1 MSWPYRKAFNIVKS
15 IIPKISETE
24 IIALKSGGVSIDRE
38 IFNGKV
44 DYNKLYK
51 PFPMNSEQHMETE
64 TNDLLR
70 SVGSENIYPNKNI
83 HNIIKQLG
91 EKGFLSMIID
101 TKYNGNR
108 LSITSQSR
116 ILSKISS
123 FNPSLAV
130 TTMVPNSLGP
140 AELLQHYGTQQQKDY
155 FLPKLANGTMIPC
168 FGLTGPNNG
177 SDAVG
182 QIDKG
187 IVEYVDGKIKIK
199 ITLNK
204 RYITLA
210 PVSNLI
216 GIAFN
221 IEDPNGLLQNKKNG
235 ISVAL
240 VESSQPG
247 LQKQTY
253 HNPNNAGFP
262 NGTIKGTIFI
272 DPDQIIGGEDK
283 IGEGWKMLM
292 ECLAVGRG
300 VSLPATANGSSKFIT
315 HSIMHYI
322 NIRKQFNMNI
332 GNMEAVREKFMDMYL
347 NTWIIHTSVNF
358 TNHILD
364 SGSTPSVIT
373 AIMKQQTT
381 ERARNILNNGMDIYA
396 GSAICVGDNNF
407 FTKFYNSSPVG
418 ITVEG
423 SNTLTR
429 GLIIFGQGLN
439 KSHPYIFP
447 IFQSIQDNN
456 LAEFKTNLNKLVSG
470 IFVNYYKMISVTS
483 LNSLPF
489 TKNNTAQQRLDIATL
504 KFSLLANFIALMGGK
519 IKSKQMI
526 SGNMSDI
533 LSNLYLSYSVLWYH
547 KHYQNNNEINNSLRD
562 ECIHYLMNELDY
574 KMNLIIENYPFPA
587 LKPLLYP
594 LKNKI
599 QYSNLEA
606 KNKLYTLIIN
616 NEQLHNIFKNDI
628 YYEGTVLEKMEKLR
642 KMKPGSVKRTE
653 VVAEPSDWNA
663 DVREVNRN
671 VQEYNKL
678 HQDIILN
685 ADVNISVEEYNQLYQ
700 DIIQVGEYKIQ

>member
-1 MSWPYRKAFNIVKS
+1 MLSPYRKVFNIVKS

-38 IFNGKV
+38 LFNGKV

-51 PFPMNSEQHMETE
+51 PILINPDKNMETE
-64 TNDLLR
+64 TIDLLR
-70 SVGSENIYPNKNI
+70 SVGSENIYPNENI
-83 HNIIKQLG
+83 HKLIKQLG

-101 TKYNGNR
+101 KQYNGNR
-108 LSITSQSR
+108 LSITSQSK
-116 ILSKISS
+116 ILSKIASY
-123 FNPSLAV
+123 NPSLAV
-130 TTMVPNSLGP
+130 SIMVPNSLGP
-140 AELLQHYGTQQQKDY
+140 AELLQHYGTQQQKDF

-187 IVEYVDGKIKIK
+187 IVELIDGKIKIK
-199 ITLNK
+199 IKLNK

-221 IEDPNGLLQNKKNG
+221 IEDPNRLLKNNKTG

-240 VESSQPG
+240 VESSQYG
-247 LQKQTY
+247 LEQHTY

-272 DPDQIIGGEDK
+272 DTDQIIGGEDR

-315 HSIMHYI
+315 HSIMNYI
-322 NIRKQFNMNI
+322 NLRKQFNMHI
-332 GNMEAVREKFMDMYL
+332 GNMESVREKFIDMYL

-364 SGSTPSVIT
+364 TGSTPSVIT

-396 GSAICVGDNNF
+396 GSGICVGENNF

-456 LAEFKTNLNKLVSG
+456 LDEFKYNFNKLVSS
-470 IFVNYYKMISVTS
+470 ILVNYYKLISITS

-489 TKNNTAQQRLDIATL
+489 VKNNTAQQRLDVATL
-504 KFSLLANFIALMGGK
+504 KYSLLANFIALMGGK

-547 KHYQNNNEINNSLRD
+547 NHYQDNNEINNSLRD
-562 ECIHYLMNELDY
+562 ECINYLMNELDY
-574 KMNLIIENYPFPA
+574 KMNLIIENYPFLA
-587 LKPLLYP
+587 LKPFMYP
-594 LKNKI
+594 LKNNIK
-599 QYSNLEA
+599 YSNLEN

-616 NEQLHNIFKNDI
+616 NESLHNIFKNDI
-628 YYEGTVLEKMEKLR
+628 YYEGTILEKMEKLR
-642 KMKPGSVKRTE
+642 KMKPDS
-653 VVAEPSDWNA
+653 
-663 DVREVNRN
+663 
-671 VQEYNKL
+671 
-678 HQDIILN
+678 
-685 ADVNISVEEYNQLYQ
+685 EEYNELYQ

>member
-1 MSWPYRKAFNIVKS
+1 MVYKRAFNIVKN

-38 IFNGKV
+38 LFNGKV

-51 PFPMNSEQHMETE
+51 PILNTLGQDMERE
-64 TNDLLR
+64 TNDLLKLT
-70 SVGSENIYPNKNI
+70 GSENIYPNKNI
-83 HNIIKQLG
+83 HKVMKQLG

-101 TKYNGNR
+101 KQYNGNR
-108 LSITSQSR
+108 LSISSQSR
-116 ILSKISS
+116 VLSKISS
-123 FNPSLAV
+123 YNPSLAV
-130 TTMVPNSLGP
+130 TAMVPNSLGP

-155 FLPKLANGTMIPC
+155 FLPKLADGTMIPC

-187 IVEYVDGKIKIK
+187 IVECIDGKIKIK

-210 PVSNLI
+210 PISNLI

-221 IEDPNGLLQNKKNG
+221 LEDPNGLLKNNKSG

-240 VESSQPG
+240 VESSQQG
-247 LQKQTY
+247 LSQLTY

-272 DPDQIIGGEDK
+272 DADQIIGGEDK

-315 HSIMHYI
+315 HSIMNYI

-332 GNMEAVREKFMDMYL
+332 GNMEAVREKFIDMYL
-347 NTWIIHTSVNF
+347 NTWIIHSSVNF

-373 AIMKQQTT
+373 AIMKYQTT
-381 ERARNILNNGMDIYA
+381 ERARSILNNGMDIYS
-396 GSAICVGDNNF
+396 GSGICIGENNF

-456 LAEFKTNLNKLVSG
+456 INDFKSNFNKMVSS
-470 IFVNYYKMISVTS
+470 IIVNYCKMISLTCF
-483 LNSLPF
+483 NCLPF
-489 TKNNTAQQRLDIATL
+489 SKNKTAQQRLDIATL
-504 KFSLLANFIALMGGK
+504 KFSLLANFVAVMGGK

-533 LSNLYLSYSVLWYH
+533 VSNLFLSYSVLWYYT
-547 KHYQNNNEINNSLRD
+547 HYQYVNETNSLLRD

-574 KMNLIIENYPFPA
+574 KMNLVIDNYPIPI
-587 LKPLLYP
+587 LKPFLYP
-594 LKNKI
+594 LTNKI
-599 QYSNLEA
+599 TYTDLEN
-606 KNKLYTLIIN
+606 KNKLYKLIVE
-616 NEQLHNIFKNDI
+616 NERLHNIFKNDI
-628 YYEGTVLEKMEKLR
+628 YYEETVLEKMEKLR
-642 KMKPGSVKRTE
+642 KMKPNT
-653 VVAEPSDWNA
+653 
-663 DVREVNRN
+663 
-671 VQEYNKL
+671 
-678 HQDIILN
+678 
-685 ADVNISVEEYNQLYQ
+685 EEYNQLYQ
-700 DIIQVGEYKIQ
+700 DIIKVGEFMI

>member
-1 MSWPYRKAFNIVKS
+1 MYRYAFSVVKN

-38 IFNGKV
+38 LFSGKV
-44 DYNKLYK
+44 DYSKLYK
-51 PFPMNSEQHMETE
+51 PPLKQDDPKMEEE

-70 SVGSENIYPNKNI
+70 ATGPSNIYPHKNI
-83 HNIIKQLG
+83 HTLMKRLG
-91 EKGFLSMIID
+91 EAGFLSMIID
-101 TKYNGNR
+101 KKYSGNR
-108 LSITSQSR
+108 LPIASQSR

-123 FNPSLAV
+123 YNPSLAV
-130 TTMVPNSLGP
+130 TAMVPNSLGP
-140 AELLQHYGTQQQKDY
+140 AELLQHYGTESQKDY
-155 FLPKLANGTMIPC
+155 FLPKLADGTMIPC

-182 QIDKG
+182 EIDKG
-187 IVEYVDGKIKIK
+187 IVQSMNGKIKIK

-210 PVSNLI
+210 PISNLI

-221 IEDPNGLLQNKKNG
+221 VEDPDGLLKNNKQG

-247 LQKQTY
+247 LLQLTR

-272 DPDQIIGGEDK
+272 DPEQIIGGEDK

-315 HSIMHYI
+315 HSIMNYI

-332 GNMEAVREKFMDMYL
+332 GNMEAVREKFIDMYL

-373 AIMKQQTT
+373 AIMKHQTT
-381 ERARNILNNGMDIYA
+381 ERARVILNHGMDIYS
-396 GSAICVGDNNF
+396 GSGICTGDNNF

-447 IFQSIQDNN
+447 IFESIQDND
-456 LAEFKTNLNKLVSG
+456 LGKFKENFNK
-470 IFVNYYKMISVTS
+470 IITDIAINYCEMIAVTTTI
-483 LNSLPF
+483 PF
-489 TKNNTAQQRLDIATL
+489 SKNITAQYRLDIATL
-504 KFSLLANFIALMGGK
+504 KFSLLANFVALMGGK

-533 LSNLYLSYSVLWYH
+533 LSNLYLSYSVLWYYRH
-547 KHYQNNNEINNSLRD
+547 HQYTSETNAFLRD

-574 KMNLIIENYPFPA
+574 KMNLVIENYPLPWLRCFM
-587 LKPLLYP
+587 YP
-594 LKNKI
+594 LRNTI
-599 QYSNLEA
+599 SYPVLEN
-606 KNKLYTLIIN
+606 KNKLYKQIIE
-616 NEQLHNIFKNDI
+616 NESLHHVFKNDI
-628 YYEGTVLEKMEKLR
+628 YYKGTVLEKMEKLR
-642 KMKPGSVKRTE
+642 KMNPDT
-653 VVAEPSDWNA
+653 P
-663 DVREVNRN
+663 
-671 VQEYNKL
+671 EYK
-678 HQDIILN
+678 
-685 ADVNISVEEYNQLYQ
+685 ELYQ
-700 DIIQVGEYKIQ
+700 DIIKVGEYTIY

>member
-1 MSWPYRKAFNIVKS
+1 MIFIYNKLFNIIKG

-38 IFNGKV
+38 IFKGKV
-44 DYNKLYK
+44 NYSKLYK
-51 PFPMNSEQHMETE
+51 PFLIRENDEMKAE
-64 TNDLLR
+64 TNEILNT
-70 SVGSENIYPNKNI
+70 VGTENIYPNKNI
-83 HNIIKQLG
+83 HLSIMKKLG
-91 EKGFLSMIID
+91 NYGFLSMIID
-101 TKYNGNR
+101 KKYNGNR
-108 LSITSQSR
+108 LSIASQSK
-116 ILSKISS
+116 ILSKFSS
-123 FNPSLAV
+123 YNPSLAV

-140 AELLQHYGTQQQKDY
+140 AELLQHYGTEEQKNY
-155 FLPKLANGTMIPC
+155 YLPKLANGTMIPC

-182 QIDKG
+182 DIDKG
-187 IVEYVDGKIKIK
+187 IVESIEGNIKIK

-210 PVSNLI
+210 PISNLI
-216 GIAFN
+216 GIAFKL
-221 IEDPNGLLQNKKNG
+221 EDPNGLLVNKKSG

-240 VESSQPG
+240 VESSQEG
-247 LQKQTY
+247 LLQNTY

-262 NGTIKGTIFI
+262 NGTIKGTIYI
-272 DPDQIIGGEDK
+272 NTNQIIGGEDK

-315 HSIMHYI
+315 QAIMNYI
-322 NIRKQFNMNI
+322 MIRKQFNMNI
-332 GNMEAVREKFMDMYL
+332 GNMEAVKEKFIDMYL

-381 ERARNILNNGMDIYA
+381 ERARVVLNHGMDIYS
-396 GSAICVGDNNF
+396 GSGICVGKNNF
-407 FTKFYNSSPVG
+407 FTKFYNSSPIG

-447 IFQSIQDNN
+447 IFQNIQDNN
-456 LAEFKTNLNKLVSG
+456 INEFRINLNNLILNIIK
-470 IFVNYYKMISVTS
+470 NYYQMIFLQINEKIRLFTNDTNFK
-483 LNSLPF
+483 LNM
-489 TKNNTAQQRLDIATL
+489 ATL
-504 KFSLLANFIALMGGK
+504 KFSLLSNFIALMGGK

-533 LSNLYLSYSVLWYH
+533 LSNLYLSYSILWYH
-547 KHYQNNNEINNSLRD
+547 NHYFSFSNDITYNILRD
-562 ECIHYLMNELDY
+562 ECLKYLMNEIDY
-574 KMNLIIENYPFPA
+574 KMNLVISNYEITL

-594 LKNKI
+594 MKNKI
-599 QYSNLEA
+599 TYANLEN
-606 KNKLYTLIIN
+606 KNKLYKLVTT
-616 NEQLHNIFKNDI
+616 NEKLYNIFKDDI
-628 YYEGTVLEKMEKLR
+628 YYKGTVLEKMEKLR
-642 KMKPGSVKRTE
+642 SIDPTTDEYK
-653 VVAEPSDWNA
+653 NLY
-663 DVREVNRN
+663 
-671 VQEYNKL
+671 QE
-678 HQDIILN
+678 I
-685 ADVNISVEEYNQLYQ
+685 ISV
-700 DIIQVGEYKIQ
+700 GEFPV

>member
-1 MSWPYRKAFNIVKS
+1 MSFLYKRAFNIVKS

-38 IFNGKV
+38 LFNGKV

-51 PFPMNSEQHMETE
+51 PTLNTWGHKMEDE
-64 TNDLLR
+64 TNDLLKLT
-70 SVGSENIYPNKNI
+70 GTENIYPNKNI
-83 HNIIKQLG
+83 HKLMKQLG

-101 TKYNGNR
+101 KQYNGNR
-108 LSITSQSR
+108 LPISSQSR
-116 ILSKISS
+116 VLSKISS
-123 FNPSLAV
+123 YNPSLAV
-130 TTMVPNSLGP
+130 TAMVPNSLGP

-155 FLPKLANGTMIPC
+155 FLPKLADGTMIPC

-187 IVEYVDGKIKIK
+187 IVECIDGKIKIK
-199 ITLNK
+199 ISLNK

-210 PVSNLI
+210 PISNLI

-221 IEDPNGLLQNKKNG
+221 LEDPNGLLKNKKSG

-240 VESSQPG
+240 VESSQQG
-247 LQKQTY
+247 LSQLTY

-272 DPDQIIGGEDK
+272 DADQIIGGEDK

-315 HSIMHYI
+315 HAIMNYI

-332 GNMEAVREKFMDMYL
+332 GNMEAVREKFIDMYL

-373 AIMKQQTT
+373 AIMKYQTT
-381 ERARNILNNGMDIYA
+381 ERARSILNNGMDIYS
-396 GSAICVGDNNF
+396 GSGICIGENNF

-456 LAEFKTNLNKLVSG
+456 INDFKSNFNKMVSS
-470 IFVNYYKMISVTS
+470 IIINYCKMISLTCF
-483 LNSLPF
+483 NTLPF
-489 TKNNTAQQRLDIATL
+489 SKNKTAQQRLDIATL
-504 KFSLLANFIALMGGK
+504 KFSLLANFVAVMGGK

-533 LSNLYLSYSVLWYH
+533 VSNLFLSYSVLWYY
-547 KHYQNNNEINNSLRD
+547 KHYQFMSETNSLLRD

-574 KMNLIIENYPFPA
+574 KMNLVIANYPIPI
-587 LKPLLYP
+587 LKPFLYP
-594 LKNKI
+594 LTNKI
-599 QYSNLEA
+599 TYTDLEN
-606 KNKLYTLIIN
+606 KNKLYKLIVE
-616 NEQLHNIFKNDI
+616 NEGLQNIFKNDI

-642 KMKPGSVKRTE
+642 KMKPNT
-653 VVAEPSDWNA
+653 
-663 DVREVNRN
+663 
-671 VQEYNKL
+671 
-678 HQDIILN
+678 
-685 ADVNISVEEYNQLYQ
+685 EEYNQLYQ
-700 DIIQVGEYKIQ
+700 DIIKVGEFMI

>member
-1 MSWPYRKAFNIVKS
+1 MLSLYRRAFNVVKS

-38 IFNGKV
+38 LFNGKV
-44 DYNKLYK
+44 DYAKLYG
-51 PFPMNSEQHMETE
+51 PLMQSLENHMEEKTH
-64 TNDLLR
+64 DLLR
-70 SVGSENIYPNKNI
+70 TTGTENIYPHKNI
-83 HNIIKQLG
+83 HATMKRLG
-91 EKGFLSMIID
+91 EMGMLSMIID
-101 TKYNGNR
+101 KKYNGNR
-108 LSITSQSR
+108 LSVTSQSK

-123 FNPSLAV
+123 YNPSLAV
-130 TTMVPNSLGP
+130 TVMVPNSLGP
-140 AELLQHYGTQQQKDY
+140 AELLQHYGTEKQKDY
-155 FLPKLANGTMIPC
+155 FLPKLADGSMIPC

-182 QIDKG
+182 EIDKG
-187 IVEYVDGKIKIK
+187 VVKCIDGKIKIE

-210 PVSNLI
+210 PISNLI
-216 GIAFN
+216 GIAFQV
-221 IEDPNGLLQNKKNG
+221 EDPDKLLTNNKSG

-247 LQKQTY
+247 LLQLTR

-262 NGTIKGTIFI
+262 NGTVKGTICI
-272 DPDQIIGGEDK
+272 DCDQVIGGEDN

-300 VSLPATANGSSKFIT
+300 VSLPATANGSSKYIT
-315 HSIMHYI
+315 HAIMNYI
-322 NIRKQFNMNI
+322 NIRKQFNMHI
-332 GNMEAVREKFMDMYL
+332 GNMEAVREKFITMYL

-364 SGSTPSVIT
+364 TGATPSVIT

-381 ERARNILNNGMDIYA
+381 ERARTVLNHGMDIYS
-396 GSAICVGDNNF
+396 GSGICTGENNF

-456 LAEFKTNLNKLVSG
+456 LNDFKHNFNQMISN
-470 IFVNYYKMISVTS
+470 IFVNYCKVISLT
-483 LNSLPF
+483 PF
-489 TKNNTAQQRLDIATL
+489 QFCSSIMNKTTAQERLDIATL
-504 KFSLLANFIALMGGK
+504 KFSLLSNFVALMGGK

-533 LSNLYLSYSVLWYH
+533 LSNLYLSYSLLWYYTH
-547 KHYQNNNEINNSLRD
+547 HPQINNTNIFLRD

-574 KMNLIIENYPFPA
+574 KMNLVIANYPFPIIR
-587 LKPLLYP
+587 PLLYP
-594 LKNKI
+594 LTNRI
-599 QYSNLEA
+599 TYHNLEN
-606 KNKLYTLIIN
+606 KNKLYKLILE
-616 NEQLHNIFKNDI
+616 NEELHNIFKNDI
-628 YYEGTVLEKMEKLR
+628 YYQGTVLEKMEKIR
-642 KMKPGSVKRTE
+642 KMK
-653 VVAEPSDWNA
+653 SDT
-663 DVREVNRN
+663 
-671 VQEYNKL
+671 QEYN
-678 HQDIILN
+678 
-685 ADVNISVEEYNQLYQ
+685 ELYQ
-700 DIIQVGEYKIQ
+700 DIIKVGEYPI

>member
-1 MSWPYRKAFNIVKS
+1 MLYKTLFNSVKR

-38 IFNGKV
+38 LFNGKV
-44 DYNKLYK
+44 DYAKLYK
-51 PFPMNSEQHMETE
+51 PFLLPKGQPMEQE
-64 TNDLLR
+64 TNDLLH
-70 SVGSENIYPNKNI
+70 STGSENIYPNKNI
-83 HNIIKQLG
+83 HPLMKQLG
-91 EKGFLSMIID
+91 QKGFLSMIID
-101 TKYNGNR
+101 KQYNGNR
-108 LSITSQSR
+108 LPISSQSR

-123 FNPSLAV
+123 YNPSLAV
-130 TTMVPNSLGP
+130 TAMVPNSLGP
-140 AELLQHYGTQQQKDY
+140 AELLQHYGTQSQKDY
-155 FLPKLANGTMIPC
+155 FLPKLADGTMIPC

-187 IVEYVDGKIKIK
+187 IVESIDGKIKIK
-199 ITLNK
+199 ISLNK

-210 PVSNLI
+210 PISNLI
-216 GIAFN
+216 GIAF
-221 IEDPNGLLQNKKNG
+221 ILEDPSGLLKNRKSG
-235 ISVAL
+235 VSVAL

-247 LQKQTY
+247 LSKLTY

-272 DPDQIIGGEDK
+272 DTDQIIGGEDK

-315 HSIMHYI
+315 HSIMNYI

-332 GNMEAVREKFMDMYL
+332 GNMEAVKEKFIDMYL

-364 SGSTPSVIT
+364 TGSTPSVIT

-381 ERARNILNNGMDIYA
+381 ERARTILNHGMDIYS
-396 GSAICVGDNNF
+396 GSGICIGENNF

-456 LAEFKTNLNKLVSG
+456 IPDFKHNMNELISTIV
-470 IFVNYYKMISVTS
+470 VNYCKMISLTYI
-483 LNSLPF
+483 NALPF
-489 TKNNTAQQRLDIATL
+489 LNNNTAQHRLDIATI
-504 KFSLLANFIALMGGK
+504 KFSLLANFIAVMGGK

-533 LSNLYLSYSVLWYH
+533 LSNLYLSYSVLWYY
-547 KHYQNNNEINNSLRD
+547 KHYQLMNDTNTLLRD

-574 KMNLIIENYPFPA
+574 KMNLVIANYPIPI
-587 LKPLLYP
+587 LKPFLYP
-594 LKNKI
+594 LTNKI
-599 QYSNLEA
+599 KYTDLEN
-606 KNKLYTLIIN
+606 KNKLYKFIIE
-616 NEQLHNIFKNDI
+616 NENLHNIFKNDI
-628 YYEGTVLEKMEKLR
+628 YYQGTVLEKMEKLR
-642 KMKPGSVKRTE
+642 KMNPNT
-653 VVAEPSDWNA
+653 
-663 DVREVNRN
+663 
-671 VQEYNKL
+671 
-678 HQDIILN
+678 
-685 ADVNISVEEYNQLYQ
+685 EEYNQLYQ
-700 DIIQVGEYKIQ
+700 DIIKVGEYLI

>member
-1 MSWPYRKAFNIVKS
+1 MIFIYNKLFNIIKG

-38 IFNGKV
+38 IFKGKV
-44 DYNKLYK
+44 NYSKLYK
-51 PFPMNSEQHMETE
+51 PFLIRENDEMKAE
-64 TNDLLR
+64 TNEILNT
-70 SVGSENIYPNKNI
+70 VGTENIYPNKNI
-83 HNIIKQLG
+83 HLSIIKKLG
-91 EKGFLSMIID
+91 NYGFLSMIID
-101 TKYNGNR
+101 KKYNGNR
-108 LSITSQSR
+108 LSIASQSK
-116 ILSKISS
+116 ILSKFSS
-123 FNPSLAV
+123 YNPSLAV

-140 AELLQHYGTQQQKDY
+140 AELLQHYGTEEQKKY
-155 FLPKLANGTMIPC
+155 YLPKLANGTMIPC

-182 QIDKG
+182 DIDKG
-187 IVEYVDGKIKIK
+187 IVESIDGNIKIK

-210 PVSNLI
+210 PISNLI
-216 GIAFN
+216 GIAFKL
-221 IEDPNGLLQNKKNG
+221 EDPNGLLVNKKSG

-240 VESSQPG
+240 VESSQEG
-247 LQKQTY
+247 LLQTTY

-262 NGTIKGTIFI
+262 NGTIKGTIYI
-272 DPDQIIGGEDK
+272 NTNQIIGGEDK

-315 HSIMHYI
+315 QAIMNYI
-322 NIRKQFNMNI
+322 MIRKQFNMNI
-332 GNMEAVREKFMDMYL
+332 GNMEAVKEKFIDMYL

-381 ERARNILNNGMDIYA
+381 ERARIILNHGMDIYS
-396 GSAICVGDNNF
+396 GSGICVGKNNF
-407 FTKFYNSSPVG
+407 FTKFYNSSPIG

-447 IFQSIQDNN
+447 IFQNIQDNN
-456 LAEFKTNLNKLVSG
+456 INEFRINLNNLILNIIK
-470 IFVNYYKMISVTS
+470 NYYQMIFLQINEKIRLFTNDTNFK
-483 LNSLPF
+483 LN
-489 TKNNTAQQRLDIATL
+489 IATL
-504 KFSLLANFIALMGGK
+504 KFSLLSNFIALMGGK

-533 LSNLYLSYSVLWYH
+533 LSNLYLSYSILWYH
-547 KHYQNNNEINNSLRD
+547 NHYFSLSNDTTYNILRD
-562 ECIHYLMNELDY
+562 ECLEYLMNEIDY
-574 KMNLIIENYPFPA
+574 KMNLVISNYEITL

-594 LKNKI
+594 MTNKI
-599 QYSNLEA
+599 TYPNLEN
-606 KNKLYTLIIN
+606 KNKLYKLVTT
-616 NEQLHNIFKNDI
+616 NEKLYNIFKNDI
-628 YYEGTVLEKMEKLR
+628 YYKGTVLEKMEKLR
-642 KMKPGSVKRTE
+642 SID
-653 VVAEPSDWNA
+653 PSTD
-663 DVREVNRN
+663 EYKKLY
-671 VQEYNKL
+671 QE
-678 HQDIILN
+678 I
-685 ADVNISVEEYNQLYQ
+685 ISV
-700 DIIQVGEYKIQ
+700 GEFPVE